1 MGHIE
6 GQGGA
11 VVQTLVIETQIN
23 APPETCFDLIRER
36 GKVTLGETVT
46 FEETHFT
53 IRQRLTVKVTECQR
67 PHRFTDE
74 MIEGNFKSFK
84 HIHEF
89 VPDCEGTLLRDTL
102 IWTSPFGIV
111 GRLVDA
117 LLLKDHLKKVVT
129 LRNGRVRHAAESAIG
144 RSPMADR

>member
-1 MGHIE
+1 M
-6 GQGGA
+6 
-11 VVQTLVIETQIN
+11 QTLVIETQIN

-46 FEETHFT
+46 FEEKHFA
-53 IRQRLTVKVTECQR
+53 IMQRLTVKVIECR
-67 PHRFTDE
+67 KPHQFTDE

-89 VPDCEGTLLRDTL
+89 VPDGEGTLLRDTL

-117 LLLKDHLKKVVT
+117 LLLKDHLRKIVT
-129 LRNGRVRHAAESAIG
+129 LRNARVRQAAEKSAIG

>member
-1 MGHIE
+1 
-6 GQGGA
+6 
-11 VVQTLVIETQIN
+11 VQTLIIETQIK

-36 GKVTLGETVT
+36 GKVTLGETAT
-46 FEETHFT
+46 FEEKHFA
-53 IRQRLTVKVTECQR
+53 IMQRLTVKVIECRR

-74 MIEGNFKSFK
+74 MIEGNFESFK

-89 VPDCEGTLLRDTL
+89 VPDGEGTLLRDTL

-117 LLLKDHLKKVVT
+117 LLLKDHLRKIVT
-129 LRNGRVRHAAESAIG
+129 LRNARVRQAAEKSATG

>member
-1 MGHIE
+1 M
-6 GQGGA
+6 
-11 VVQTLVIETQIN
+11 QTLIIETQIN

-46 FEETHFT
+46 FEEKHFA
-53 IRQRLTVKVTECQR
+53 IMQRLTVKVIECRR

-74 MIEGNFKSFK
+74 MIEGNFESFK

-89 VPDCEGTLLRDTL
+89 VPDGEGTLLRDTL

-117 LLLKDHLKKVVT
+117 LFLKDHLKKIVT
-129 LRNGRVRHAAESAIG
+129 LRNARIRQAAEKSKISHRPITDG
-144 RSPMADR
+144 